1 MNLVTLDTSRPPRL
15 VATIVPRR
23 TTGLTANLGVNVTH
37 VGVVDLATGEAST
50 TVYGAHHDTS
60 EQEVV
65 AHLVRKMGS
74 EDPAWAFDFS
84 VSFPLS
90 GGRMLVY
97 LY

>member
-1 MNLVTLDTSRPPRL
+1 MNLVNLDTSRPPRL

-37 VGVVDLATGEAST
+37 VAVMDLATGEAST

-60 EQEVV
+60 EEEVV
-65 AHLVRKMGS
+65 RHLVRRMGS
-74 EDPAWAFDFS
+74 EDPSWAYDFS